1 MKRLLILAVVSLSLV
16 TGCENDYHKFSHK
29 LPSTKVEQDK
39 SDSISGIDA
48 DNNGIRD
55 DIDKFIVEQYNSEE
69 DRSAV
74 RQIARNTQSK
84 LLLTNPAEAEDIKS
98 IYDRQVKATVCLG
111 VRRDSSES
119 SVYEGTIK
127 DILQITLNTDL
138 REKAYRDYGRMI
150 GTLRVKFPEE
160 SDDGCNY
167 PNEPK

>member
-1 MKRLLILAVVSLSLV
+1 MKKLLILAVVSLSLV

-98 IYDRQVKATVCLG
+98 IYDRQVKATACLG

>member
-1 MKRLLILAVVSLSLV
+1 MKKLLILTVVSLGLV

-69 DRSAV
+69 DQSAV
-74 RQIARNTQSK
+74 RQMARNTQSK
-84 LLLTNPAEAEDIKS
+84 LLLTNSAEAEEIKA
-98 IYDRQVKATVCLG
+98 IYDRQIEATVCLG

-138 REKAYRDYGRMI
+138 REKAYRDYGRMV
-150 GTLRVKFPEE
+150 GTLTANFPEG